1 MLSSGLFLAVLGAA
15 LAVGLS
21 GVGSAR
27 GVGLVGE
34 AGTGLLTEEPK
45 MFLKVLVLQLLPG
58 TQGLYG
64 FIIALMMFNKIGLTS
79 GNIVALTAEQGLL
92 LFAASLP
99 MAIAGFF
106 SAIYQGRVAAS
117 GISLIAKQPTQT
129 SRAMTLAAL
138 VEFYAVLA
146 FLVSLIAVSNISI

>member
-146 FLVSLIAVSNISI
+146 FLVSLIAVSNIGI

>member
-1 MLSSGLFLAVLGAA
+1 MLSSGIFLAVLGAA

>member
-34 AGTGLLTEEPK
+34 AGAGLLAEEPK
-45 MFLKVLVLQLLPG
+45 MFSKVLILQILPG

-64 FIIALMMFNKIGLTS
+64 FIIALMMFNKIGLLGGS
-79 GNIVALTAEQGLL
+79 VATLTVAQGLSF
-92 LFAASLP
+92 FAAAMP
-99 MAIAGFF
+99 MAITGYF

-129 SRAMTLAAL
+129 SRAMTLSAL
-138 VEFYAVLA
+138 VETYAVLT
-146 FLVSLIAVSNISI
+146 FLVSLIAISNISL

>member
-1 MLSSGLFLAVLGAA
+1 
-15 LAVGLS
+15 
-21 GVGSAR
+21 
-27 GVGLVGE
+27 
-34 AGTGLLTEEPK
+34 
-45 MFLKVLVLQLLPG
+45 
-58 TQGLYG
+58 
-64 FIIALMMFNKIGLTS
+64 MFNKIGLTS

-129 SRAMTLAAL
+129 SRAMTLSAL
-138 VEFYAVLA
+138 VETYAVLT
-146 FLVSLIAVSNISI
+146 FLVSLIAISNISL

>member
-1 MLSSGLFLAVLGAA
+1 MVNSGLFLALFGAA

-21 GVGSAR
+21 GIGSAK

-34 AGTGLLTEEPK
+34 AGAGLLSQEPK
-45 MFLKVLVLQLLPG
+45 MFSKVLILQILPG

-64 FIIALMMFNKIGLTS
+64 FIIALMMFNKIGLLGGT
-79 GNIVALTAEQGLL
+79 IAELTTAQGLSFL
-92 LFAASLP
+92 AASLP
-99 MAIAGFF
+99 IAITGLL

-129 SRAMTLAAL
+129 SRAMTLSAL
-138 VEFYAVLA
+138 VETYAVLT
-146 FLVSLIAVSNISI
+146 FLVSLIGISNISL

>member
-21 GVGSAR
+21 GVGSAK

>member
-1 MLSSGLFLAVLGAA
+1 MLNSGLFLAVLGAA

-21 GVGSAR
+21 GVGSAK

-34 AGTGLLTEEPK
+34 AGAGLLSQEPK
-45 MFLKVLVLQLLPG
+45 MFSKVLILQILPG

-64 FIIALMMFNKIGLTS
+64 FIIALMMFNKLGLLGGNAAELTAAQGLTFL
-79 GNIVALTAEQGLL
+79 V
-92 LFAASLP
+92 ASLP
-99 MAIAGFF
+99 MAITGLF

-129 SRAMTLAAL
+129 SRAMTLSAL
-138 VEFYAVLA
+138 VETYAVLT
-146 FLVSLIAVSNISI
+146 FLVSLIAISNIAL

>member
-21 GVGSAR
+21 GVGSAK

-34 AGTGLLTEEPK
+34 AGAGLLAEEPK
-45 MFLKVLVLQLLPG
+45 MFSKVLILQILPG

-64 FIIALMMFNKIGLTS
+64 FIIALMMFNKIGLLGGS
-79 GNIVALTAEQGLL
+79 VAALTAAQGLSF
-92 LFAASLP
+92 FAAAMP
-99 MAIAGFF
+99 MAITGYF

-129 SRAMTLAAL
+129 SRAMTLSAL
-138 VEFYAVLA
+138 VETYAVLT
-146 FLVSLIAVSNISI
+146 FLVSLIAISNISL

>member
-45 MFLKVLVLQLLPG
+45 MFSKVLILQILPG

-64 FIIALMMFNKIGLTS
+64 FIIALMMFNKIGLLGGS
-79 GNIVALTAEQGLL
+79 VAALTAAQGLS
-92 LFAASLP
+92 LFAASMP
-99 MAIAGFF
+99 MAITGYF

-138 VEFYAVLA
+138 VETYAVLT
-146 FLVSLIAVSNISI
+146 FLVSLIAISNIGV

>member
-21 GVGSAR
+21 GVGSAK

-34 AGTGLLTEEPK
+34 AGAGLLTEEPK
-45 MFLKVLVLQLLPG
+45 MFLKVLILQLLPG

-79 GNIVALTAEQGLL
+79 GSIASLTTEQGLL
-92 LFAASLP
+92 LLAASLP

-129 SRAMTLAAL
+129 SRAMMIAAL

-146 FLVSLIAVSNISI
+146 FLVSLIAISNIAI